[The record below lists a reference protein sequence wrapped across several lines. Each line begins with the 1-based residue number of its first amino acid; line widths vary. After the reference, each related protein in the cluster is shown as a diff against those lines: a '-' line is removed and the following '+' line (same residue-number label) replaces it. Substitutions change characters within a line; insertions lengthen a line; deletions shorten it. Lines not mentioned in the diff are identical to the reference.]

1 MEALIHFRVLKC
13 QTTNFGMS
21 ENLGLAIA
29 QQLDCMLYKK

>member
-13 QTTNFGMS
+13 HATNFGMS

-29 QQLDCMLYKK
+29 QRLDCMLYKK